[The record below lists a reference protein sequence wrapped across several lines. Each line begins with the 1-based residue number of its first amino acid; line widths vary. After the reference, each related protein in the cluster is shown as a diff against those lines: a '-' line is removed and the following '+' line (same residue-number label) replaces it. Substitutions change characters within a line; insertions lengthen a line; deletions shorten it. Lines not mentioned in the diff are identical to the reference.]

1 MARNAL
7 VEDNWTLKAA
17 EDLSV
22 CDSFDC
28 GHDDINEYFRVDVKW
43 HKEELLT
50 QTYCLYESS
59 APMLVL
65 ALLDFCN
72 DTVQLKKLPPGI
84 DPRIRYPFL
93 PAVKL
98 TRFGVAKQF
107 QRKSVGTHAL
117 NMAKKFFTT
126 DNRTGC
132 RFMTVDAR
140 NDTGVINFYERNR
153 FNLFN
158 DKDKSSDS
166 RSLFFDL
173 KRLEV

>member
-1 MARNAL
+1 MTRNIL
-7 VEDNWTLKAA
+7 VEDNWTLKAV

-22 CDSFDC
+22 CASFDC
-28 GHDDINEYFRVDVKW
+28 GYDDINEYFCVDVKW

-50 QTYCLYESS
+50 QTYSLYESS
-59 APMLVL
+59 APVLVL

-72 DTVQLKKLPPGI
+72 DTVKLSKLPPKM
-84 DPRIRYPFL
+84 DPRIPYRFL

-117 NMAKKFFTT
+117 NLAKKLFTT

-132 RFMTVDAR
+132 RFIIVDAR
-140 NDTGVINFYERNR
+140 NDAGVISFYERNG
-153 FNLFN
+153 FSLFN
-158 DKDKSSDS
+158 DNDKDSDS

-173 KRLEV
+173 KRLEI